1 MNRLLLYL
9 LRSTLLFGLGVGLY
23 YVFGL
28 LQGCRSGIFT
38 DKFSLHVLKT
48 NSGIPLCCGFLAVF
62 GGLLS
67 PHICTQLQLMHPD
80 ETEWCSVIR
89 CLVFFVGI
97 NHATTKI
104 DFISNSQLLFTIA
117 SLALGVWWLFDRS
130 LGGILIGSG
139 TSLLGTASCQLLAD
153 RRVIYST
160 DPLLFSWLPCV
171 FFSGGITI
179 SLVGRQLAKLDLTP
193 EKLKSE

>member
-1 MNRLLLYL
+1 MSRLLLYL
-9 LRSTLLFGLGVGLY
+9 LRSTLLFGLGVCLY

-28 LQGCRSGIFT
+28 LQGFRSGIFT
-38 DKFSLHVLKT
+38 DNFSLHVLRT

-67 PHICTQLQLMHPD
+67 PHICNKLQQLRPN

-89 CLVFFVGI
+89 CLVLFFGI
-97 NHATTKI
+97 THATTKI
-104 DFISNSQLLFTIA
+104 DFISNSQLLFTVA
-117 SLALGVWWLFDRS
+117 SLSLGIWWLFDRS

-139 TSLLGTASCQLLAD
+139 TSLLGTASCQLLAN
-153 RRVIYST
+153 RRVVNST

-179 SLVGRQLAKLDLTP
+179 SLVGRQLAKLDLTA